1 MCGRVEAQREFQ
13 FTISRTAF
21 MFAIGCS
28 AAQGTCGCVGAPGC
42 HIYICP
48 GQLRKAIVSSRLA
61 NSITAIH
68 YDLHI
73 NYNLNNYNLKRHP
86 GSFRVVR
93 SLQNPGSAA
102 VFLFFILAIISYR
115 AISTPS

>member
-1 MCGRVEAQREFQ
+1 MDALKPSVNFNSRSAVRRLC
-13 FTISRTAF
+13 SRTA
-21 MFAIGCS
+21 
-28 AAQGTCGCVGAPGC
+28 AALRKVPAAVWVRWPV
-42 HIYICP
+42 ICP
-48 GQLRKAIVSSRLA
+48 GQLRRAIVSSRLA

-68 YDLHI
+68 YNLHI